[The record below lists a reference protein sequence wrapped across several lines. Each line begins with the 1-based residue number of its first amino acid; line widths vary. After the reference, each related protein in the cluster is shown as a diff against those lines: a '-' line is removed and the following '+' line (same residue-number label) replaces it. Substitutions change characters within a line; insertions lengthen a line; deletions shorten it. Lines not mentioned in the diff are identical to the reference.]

1 MSQGATNREQRSERG
16 PWLVPASKLGAAAEM
31 AAVPADGAGE
41 HCQAQAR
48 GLPRGLAGTL
58 VPGLTAAPRR
68 SRRAGDVRMRFP
80 RSACL
85 KRGKCT
91 HAKRR
96 LNVQQRR
103 RPGGLFGEQRP
114 RGVGPDVK
122 LGMRVEARRADTP
135 AMATDSARMGRAGHF
150 LAVNCVHRGAGLRMP
165 NLTLDSNA
173 AGHAFR
179 GTSVRCRSSRES
191 SV

>member
-1 MSQGATNREQRSERG
+1 MRQIASSAASEARGWFRLRNSARQLRWQPSRRMAPASIAKLKRAVCREGWPELWFQVLQRRRDEVG
-16 PWLVPASKLGAAAEM
+16 VPAMCGCASLEARASSAAN
-31 AAVPADGAGE
+31 
-41 HCQAQAR
+41 AR
-48 GLPRGLAGTL
+48 TQREGSTC
-58 VPGLTAAPRR
+58 
-68 SRRAGDVRMRFP
+68 S
-80 RSACL
+80 
-85 KRGKCT
+85 
-91 HAKRR
+91 
-96 LNVQQRR
+96 RR

-150 LAVNCVHRGAGLRMP
+150 LAVNCVHRGAGLRTP